1 VQLREGVLAGR
12 RKNNQEL
19 LDGEGVEGIRP
30 NWLEKRK
37 KRQIDWRRGWSHGI
51 GEQARWIGA
60 AATRRRLRIRGAA
73 GHPPSPFPSV
83 LLNLLPRQTH
93 HGGRC
98 RRADPARAA
107 ADSRAQNPPTR
118 AVAADSRVAPRPL
131 FSPARSPN

>member
-1 VQLREGVLAGR
+1 VQLREGCWQGGGR
-12 RKNNQEL
+12 TTRSSWMER
-19 LDGEGVEGIRP
+19 EWRESA
-30 NWLEKRK
+30 
-37 KRQIDWRRGWSHGI
+37 QIGWRRGRRCRSI
-51 GEQARWIGA
+51 GEGA
-60 AATRRRLRIRGAA
+60 GAWDWRAGTLDWSSRGASPLRIRGAA

-118 AVAADSRVAPRPL
+118 AVAADSRAAPRPL